1 MPCFRDAGAYGFD
14 LRSAEEMMEAERR
27 ETDLRRRLHPMSVVA
42 RVHAWHQPP
51 GGLLP
56 VSLFSRRVMDDPM
69 PLHDRVAE
77 TVPADIAGLYV
88 DYMTRAMTG
97 SDVRDAFRVPL
108 TGARLVGDGARAE
121 RLVSMVD
128 GFSGG
133 SIRAACMLLDYD
145 RASRHGPGGWRPR
158 RIDVD
163 GPTCWNLSRMVA
175 RSLAFLDEYGPVV
188 WRDFRFD
195 GGYTDLITSGDGDFL
210 TCDTLWDFKVSK
222 RPPTPMGT
230 LQVLTYWRMGLH
242 SRYPVYRSI
251 RRQASFPSRHVH
263 VSPSRYRRGRRPM
276 MVWMQKPA
284 AAMKVTSMTSH
295 SHPRPGA
302 MTQPAS
308 VRMMDRMLAASRM
321 MAFMTGSSFLMPS
334 PLLPWFRGRRFL
346 RAGRPSSGRCI
357 VRCVCVR

>member
-1 MPCFRDAGAYGFD
+1 MMPCFRDAGAYGFD

-27 ETDLRRRLHPMSVVA
+27 ETDLRRRLHPMSMVA

-128 GFSGG
+128 GFFGG

-251 RRQASFPSRHVH
+251 RRLGLWNPRLDTAWLLDVDRIGDGL
-263 VSPSRYRRGRRPM
+263 RGLVDERIIGY
-276 MVWMQKPA
+276 
-284 AAMKVTSMTSH
+284 
-295 SHPRPGA
+295 PG
-302 MTQPAS
+302 S
-308 VRMMDRMLAASRM
+308 D
-321 MAFMTGSSFLMPS
+321 
-334 PLLPWFRGRRFL
+334 GRD
-346 RAGRPSSGRCI
+346 
-357 VRCVCVR
+357 

>member
-1 MPCFRDAGAYGFD
+1 MIYRDADAYGFD

-97 SDVRDAFRVPL
+97 SDVRDAFRIPL
-108 TGARLVGDGARAE
+108 TGARLVGDGARTE

-145 RASRHGPGGWRPR
+145 RASRH
-158 RIDVD
+158 
-163 GPTCWNLSRMVA
+163 LS
-175 RSLAFLDEYGPVV
+175 
-188 WRDFRFD
+188 
-195 GGYTDLITSGDGDFL
+195 LI
-210 TCDTLWDFKVSK
+210 
-222 RPPTPMGT
+222 
-230 LQVLTYWRMGLH
+230 H
-242 SRYPVYRSI
+242 I
-251 RRQASFPSRHVH
+251 
-263 VSPSRYRRGRRPM
+263 
-276 MVWMQKPA
+276 
-284 AAMKVTSMTSH
+284 
-295 SHPRPGA
+295 
-302 MTQPAS
+302 
-308 VRMMDRMLAASRM
+308 
-321 MAFMTGSSFLMPS
+321 
-334 PLLPWFRGRRFL
+334 
-346 RAGRPSSGRCI
+346 
-357 VRCVCVR
+357 

>member
-1 MPCFRDAGAYGFD
+1 MIYRDADAYGFD

-42 RVHAWHQPP
+42 RVHAWRQPP

-56 VSLFSRRVMDDPM
+56 VSLFSRHVMDDTM

-97 SDVRDAFRVPL
+97 SDVRDAFRIPL

-188 WRDFRFD
+188 WRDFHFD

-230 LQVLTYWRMGLH
+230 LQVLTY
-242 SRYPVYRSI
+242 
-251 RRQASFPSRHVH
+251 
-263 VSPSRYRRGRRPM
+263 
-276 MVWMQKPA
+276 
-284 AAMKVTSMTSH
+284 
-295 SHPRPGA
+295 
-302 MTQPAS
+302 
-308 VRMMDRMLAASRM
+308 
-321 MAFMTGSSFLMPS
+321 
-334 PLLPWFRGRRFL
+334 
-346 RAGRPSSGRCI
+346 
-357 VRCVCVR
+357 

>member
-69 PLHDRVAE
+69 PLHDSVAE

-133 SIRAACMLLDYD
+133 SIRAACMLLDY
-145 RASRHGPGGWRPR
+145 GLRPR
-158 RIDVD
+158 VQA
-163 GPTCWNLSRMVA
+163 WSRG
-175 RSLAFLDEYGPVV
+175 LA
-188 WRDFRFD
+188 
-195 GGYTDLITSGDGDFL
+195 
-210 TCDTLWDFKVSK
+210 
-222 RPPTPMGT
+222 
-230 LQVLTYWRMGLH
+230 
-242 SRYPVYRSI
+242 
-251 RRQASFPSRHVH
+251 AAA
-263 VSPSRYRRGRRPM
+263 YRRGRADVLEP
-276 MVWMQKPA
+276 VA
-284 AAMKVTSMTSH
+284 H
-295 SHPRPGA
+295 
-302 MTQPAS
+302 
-308 VRMMDRMLAASRM
+308 
-321 MAFMTGSSFLMPS
+321 
-334 PLLPWFRGRRFL
+334 
-346 RAGRPSSGRCI
+346 GRPQSRVPRR
-357 VRCVCVR
+357 VRSCGVA